1 MDKISGSLQTA
12 LAGIDRAAQRLDKAA
27 QDVAS
32 ATARRSEPVEV
43 VDSLVQA
50 LEAERAL
57 EASAKVMERADEMLG
72 TLLDTFV

>member
-12 LAGIDRAAQRLDKAA
+12 LAGIDRSAKRLDQAA

-32 ATARRSEPVEV
+32 ATARRGEPVDV

-50 LEAERAL
+50 LEAQLAL